1 MTEAEA
7 IAWLEANQGVQLVSS
22 DTGWWAVSLS
32 GFQTISFDERPR
44 ENMWFEGMV
53 EPQEWHRSIVE
64 AVQHAKEASEA

>member
-1 MTEAEA
+1 M
-7 IAWLEANQGVQLVSS
+7 SS